1 MSITLTGQRII
12 DTYAQ
17 LLHLDTGVTTT
28 STTVRDGDGTESA
41 LKLSTTRVGAGSGSL
56 LLQGGSDVTSSAIE
70 LNLLDGVTS
79 TTAELNIVDGDT
91 SATSTTLAHA
101 DRLVLN
107 DGGTMK
113 QVALPDVTSYFE
125 TNLVSGD
132 ADIGVGTIEFSSASL
147 PGTATASVLR
157 YDGTDLYLGYSS

>member
-56 LLQGGSDVTSSAIE
+56 LLQGGSDVSASAIE
-70 LNLLDGVTS
+70 LNYLDGS
-79 TTAELNIVDGDT
+79 I
-91 SATSTTLAHA
+91 
-101 DRLVLN
+101 
-107 DGGTMK
+107 
-113 QVALPDVTSYFE
+113 
-125 TNLVSGD
+125 
-132 ADIGVGTIEFSSASL
+132 
-147 PGTATASVLR
+147 PGTAVASKAVVLDSSKALDEIGLGSIQWSSTSPGSATAGVLR
-157 YDGTDLYLGYSS
+157 YDGTNLFLGYTS